1 MIYYKYKEVIN
12 MTNEEKIIELTKR
25 IEILEAAENKRITKR
40 KIKIAYELAKI
51 IILIVIL
58 LSAYLYINSK
68 VIKPYKEKVDYIN
81 DKVNNVQNF
90 VEDKFNSFKN
100 IFK

>member
-58 LSAYLYINSK
+58 LTAYLYINSK

>member
-1 MIYYKYKEVIN
+1 

-25 IEILEAAENKRITKR
+25 IEILEAAEKKRITKR
-40 KIKIAYELAKI
+40 KIKIAYELTKI

-58 LSAYLYINSK
+58 LTAYLYVNNN
-68 VIKPYKEKVDYIN
+68 VIKPYKEKVDIIN
-81 DKVNNVQNF
+81 NKVNNVENYI
-90 VEDKFNSFKN
+90 EDKYNNFKN

>member
-1 MIYYKYKEVIN
+1 
-12 MTNEEKIIELTKR
+12 MTNEEKINELTKR